1 MPKRIS
7 DVSLHVYVTPEILER
22 VVDTVREVVDDH
34 LADRDVFAWRFTL
47 PVDADDPAHL
57 ALESGCRADPPGEIS
72 GNRCTYEIALS
83 LVGAPDQLTDAHM
96 AALEHELLHA
106 VSGLARTEPG
116 GGIPVSIRA
125 SQRTDVDLDI
135 DRDRELL

>member
-22 VVDTVREVVDDH
+22 VVDTVRAVVDEH

-47 PVDADDPAHL
+47 PVDADDPAHA
-57 ALESGCRADPPGEIS
+57 ALENSSDSDPSYEGS
-72 GNRCTYEIALS
+72 DDRSTYEIALS
-83 LVGAPDQLTDAHM
+83 LVGAPDQLTDDHM
-96 AALEHELLHA
+96 AALERQLLHGI
-106 VSGLARTEPG
+106 SELARTEPG
-116 GGIPVSIRA
+116 RGIPVSIRA

-135 DRDRELL
+135 DRHHELL

>member
-1 MPKRIS
+1 M
-7 DVSLHVYVTPEILER
+7 TPETLER

-34 LADRDVFAWRFTL
+34 LTDRDVFAWRFTL
-47 PVDADDPAHL
+47 PVDSDDPAHTEL
-57 ALESGCRADPPGEIS
+57 AGRCPAEPRGVPDVRA
-72 GNRCTYEIALS
+72 TYEIALS
-83 LVGAPDQLTDAHM
+83 LVGAPDQLTDDHM
-96 AALEHELLHA
+96 VTLERQLLQA

-116 GGIPVSIRA
+116 RGIPVSIRA